1 MTRTVVG
8 PICWHLVM
16 LALFMATDVL
26 AQPPDWPYQTDFD
39 DYLLHVHPEL
49 NYALHP
55 DWLDDWE
62 RTRLGPGAFRGVF
75 GSSATDELLVDA
87 HWSLNPLLS
96 SGGLRLRQ
104 DIVWQERRHLPHDRL
119 DLWLGFEQRVHGGL
133 ALVAQATPA
142 EAKETIDLRFGGL
155 WATAD
160 RAQYVQVLWLA
171 EDLVRDEK
179 DDRKPSTTDTSR
191 GVSWALRLARGPW
204 SVASEGRW
212 TGGAVRDYP
221 DAAASPDLRGDA
233 RRDDHFV
240 VRGRW
245 RPGPRTHV
253 EVAWQQAEQGERRHY
268 RGDAAAYDHDYSG
281 WYRNLSM
288 RALVPLSTRWRARGE
303 LHRLDRRATVSGW
316 RAFGYR
322 RDEVLPGLWAEW
334 QAGGGHTVELGYL
347 GTFYHWRYAG
357 EEPASGFADKVELA
371 TVFRLNGG
379 ARLKLS
385 LSHEV
390 SLERF
395 GGASVRLVT
404 GFGAGRGRDG
414 TLP

>member
-1 MTRTVVG
+1 MTRTRGGSIVS
-8 PICWHLVM
+8 WLAF
-16 LALFMATDVL
+16 LALLLSVAAV
-26 AQPPDWPYQTDFD
+26 AQPPDWPYQTDFR

-62 RTRLGPGAFRGVF
+62 RTRLGPGAFRGIF

-87 HWSLNPLLS
+87 HWALNPVLAG
-96 SGGLRLRQ
+96 GGLRLRQ
-104 DIVWQERRHLPHDRL
+104 DIDWQERRHLPHDRL
-119 DLWLGFEQRVHGGL
+119 DLWLGLEQAVYGPL

-142 EAKETIDLRFGGL
+142 EAKETIDLRLGGL
-155 WATAD
+155 WTNDD
-160 RAQYVQVLWLA
+160 RTQYVQVLWLT

-179 DDRKPSTTDTSR
+179 DDRKPRTTDPSR
-191 GVSWALRLARGPW
+191 GVAWALRLARGPW

-212 TGGAVRDYP
+212 TGGSARDYP
-221 DAAASPDLRGDA
+221 DAAASPELLADA
-233 RRDDHFV
+233 RRDDFFA

-245 RPGPRTHV
+245 RPDPRTHV
-253 EVAWQQAEQGERRHY
+253 EVAWQQAEQGEQRRY
-268 RGDAAAYDHDYSG
+268 RDDGAAYDHDYSG
-281 WYRNLSM
+281 WYRTFSVRTLT
-288 RALVPLSTRWRARGE
+288 PLSPRWRVRAE

-316 RAFGYR
+316 RAFAYH
-322 RDEVLPGLWAEW
+322 RDEVMPGLWAEW
-334 QAGGGHTVELGYL
+334 RAGQRQVIELGYL
-347 GTFYHWRYAG
+347 GTFYRWRYAG
-357 EEPASGFADKVELA
+357 EDAASGFADKVELA
-371 TVFRLNGG
+371 TVFRLDGN

-404 GFGAGRGRDG
+404 GFGAGAPR
-414 TLP
+414 